1 MDLIFHMA
9 ERRREKRERQRETVR
24 QRETETKRDR
34 ERQRERARS
43 MPEGIDSLAKNIS
56 QIYKLGGLKID
67 VNRILRKITDGEP
80 NIKDTLRNNSA
91 VYYRNCTSKY
101 KKRETDS

>member
-9 ERRREKRERQRETVR
+9 ERRREKRER
-24 QRETETKRDR
+24 
-34 ERQRERARS
+34 ERSGS

-67 VNRILRKITDGEP
+67 VNTILRKITDGEP

-91 VYYRNCTSKY
+91 IYYHNCTSKY

>member
-1 MDLIFHMA
+1 
-9 ERRREKRERQRETVR
+9 
-24 QRETETKRDR
+24 
-34 ERQRERARS
+34 

-67 VNRILRKITDGEP
+67 VNTILRKITDGEP

-91 VYYRNCTSKY
+91 IYYHNCTSKY

>member
-1 MDLIFHMA
+1 
-9 ERRREKRERQRETVR
+9 
-24 QRETETKRDR
+24 
-34 ERQRERARS
+34 

-56 QIYKLGGLKID
+56 QIYKLGGL
-67 VNRILRKITDGEP
+67 NTILRKITDGEP

-91 VYYRNCTSKY
+91 IYYHNCTSKY